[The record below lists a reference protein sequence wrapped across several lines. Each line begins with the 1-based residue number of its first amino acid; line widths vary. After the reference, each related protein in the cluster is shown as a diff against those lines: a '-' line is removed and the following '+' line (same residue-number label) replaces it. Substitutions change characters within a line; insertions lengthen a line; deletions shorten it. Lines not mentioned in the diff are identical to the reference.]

1 MAGVLVR
8 EAQVQTS
15 LISFILLLN
24 LINAIELHG
33 MVFELVVPRQLHT
46 GVLTLAKREPGLAH
60 LLEDGLGRGTSVSG
74 LL

>member
-46 GVLTLAKREPGLAH
+46 GVLTLAQREPGL
-60 LLEDGLGRGTSVSG
+60 LEDGRGRGTSVSW